1 MSPKT
6 KPLPQE
12 IYMRRRAAALI
23 AILVVVAVLI
33 AAWFGMRKD
42 PETTPTAAGSSTDA
56 SALSEPPVAATTAPA
71 EETAAAESAKPS
83 EAASASTEPSQSA
96 SAEASKDAKPDE
108 KKDCQLA
115 DLVVSATPDKANY
128 AVGELPKFFMEVK
141 NPTAGDCE
149 IDLSKDVLRFEVYKL
164 GDYTKVWTDVDCF
177 PPVETGKQK
186 FKAGESRVFEAT
198 WSRLGSAPD
207 KCEQRPQADNG
218 AYLLHAVIGNN
229 NSEAQTFNL
238 V

>member
-1 MSPKT
+1 MSPNA

-33 AAWFGMRKD
+33 ATWFGMRKD
-42 PETTPTAAGSSTDA
+42 PETTPTAAGSSTAA
-56 SALSEPPVAATTAPA
+56 SAPSEPPVAPTTAPA
-71 EETAAAESAKPS
+71 EESAEETTAAESTKPT
-83 EAASASTEPSQSA
+83 ETTAAASAST
-96 SAEASKDAKPDE
+96 DTKPGE

-128 AVGELPKFFMEVK
+128 AAGELPKFFMEVK

-218 AYLLHAVIGNN
+218 AYLLHAVIGDN

-238 V
+238 A

>member
-1 MSPKT
+1 MSPNA

-42 PETTPTAAGSSTDA
+42 PETTPTAASGSTAA
-56 SALSEPPVAATTAPA
+56 SALSEPPVATSTAPA
-71 EETAAAESAKPS
+71 EESTAAETAKPS
-83 EAASASTEPSQSA
+83 EAASASAVETTAA
-96 SAEASKDAKPDE
+96 SEEAKPGE

-115 DLVVSATPDKANY
+115 DLVVSASPDKANY
-128 AVGELPKFFMEVK
+128 ASGELPKFFMEVK

-207 KCEQRPQADNG
+207 KCEQRPQAENG